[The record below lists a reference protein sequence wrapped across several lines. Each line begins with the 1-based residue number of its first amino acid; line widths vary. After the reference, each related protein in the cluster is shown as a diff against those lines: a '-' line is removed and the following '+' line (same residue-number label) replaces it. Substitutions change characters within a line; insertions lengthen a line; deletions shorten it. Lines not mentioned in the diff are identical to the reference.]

1 MSLQRFFLVLAG
13 RWKLV
18 VGVLLSVM
26 LLTLAANILLPRKY
40 VAESA
45 VVVDS
50 RPADPVL
57 GGVQPVTAASA
68 IMSTQVDIIL
78 SDRVAQRAVALLKL
92 DQAPELRRQWLAQT
106 NGRGSLQA
114 WLAAPMKQ
122 HLKVMPTHES
132 NVISIVYTARDP
144 QTAAA
149 VANAF
154 AQAYIDTNL
163 ELKVGSASQYS
174 QWFGNRTKS
183 FRDKLEAAQQQ
194 LSAYQQSHRIVV
206 ADEKLDV
213 ETARLTEL
221 SSQLVDVQGQRAV
234 TRGRH
239 SQVGS
244 ADTLPEVVSNGLI
257 QSLKARLADLEAQRQ
272 QLALRL
278 RETHPEYIDMVTR
291 VASLRAEIDRE
302 TGRIAG
308 SLGSADRV
316 NASREA
322 DIGGALNAQKQ
333 KVLALRAER
342 DSVAVLQRDVES
354 AQRDYDMVTQ
364 RLAQT
369 SLESQMPQTNVAML
383 TVATEPSTASSP
395 KVLLNT
401 ALSFVFGGFLG
412 MGLALLL
419 EHLNRRLRSAR
430 ELPELLNV
438 PVLAVLPTN
447 RQLRRIFAPIDV
459 TTDQFDRLLDNSPG
473 AQARRLTA
481 RSV

>member
-1 MSLQRFFLVLAG
+1 MSLQRLFLVLLG

-18 VGVLLSVM
+18 AGVLLSVM
-26 LLTLAANILLPRKY
+26 LLTLAANLLLPRKY
-40 VAESA
+40 VGQSA

-57 GGVQPVTAASA
+57 GGVQPVTSASA
-68 IMSTQVDIIL
+68 TMSTQVDIIL
-78 SDRVAQRAVALLKL
+78 SDRVAQRAVTLLEL
-92 DQAPELRRQWLAQT
+92 DQDPETRKQWLTQT

-114 WLAAPMKQ
+114 WLAAPMKH

-132 NVISIVYTARDP
+132 NVISITYTARDP

-174 QWFGNRTKS
+174 QWFGNRTQS
-183 FRDKLEAAQQQ
+183 FRDKLEAAQQK
-194 LSAYQQSHRIVV
+194 LSAYQQSHGIVV

-213 ETARLTEL
+213 ETARLSEL
-221 SSQLVDVQGQRAV
+221 STQLVEVQGQRAV
-234 TRGRH
+234 TRGR
-239 SQVGS
+239 QGQAGS
-244 ADTLPEVVSNGLI
+244 ADILPEVVNNGLI
-257 QSLKARLADLEAQRQ
+257 QNLKGRLADLEAQRR

-278 RETHPEYIDMVTR
+278 RETHPEYIDMATR
-291 VASLRAEIDRE
+291 VASLRSEIARE
-302 TGRIAG
+302 TGRIAS
-308 SLGSADRV
+308 SLGSADRM
-316 NASREA
+316 NASREGE
-322 DIGGALNAQKQ
+322 IGSALEAQKQ
-333 KVLALRAER
+333 KVLALRAKR

-383 TVATEPSTASSP
+383 TLATEPSGASSP

-401 ALSFVFGGFLG
+401 ALSMVFGALLG
-412 MGLALLL
+412 IGLALLL

-438 PVLAVLPTN
+438 PVLAVLP
-447 RQLRRIFAPIDV
+447 RHRRSPRLLAPIEAIAG
-459 TTDQFDRLLDNSPG
+459 QFDRLLDNSPG